1 MHRSWT
7 QRLALLTGGAALVAA
22 SGAASGTVGAT
33 SALAASPAVQAC
45 AADASNQARLARG
58 SKVQDPERYGSADAK
73 VYEGM
78 KNSKRLPNGS
88 VTVPTVFHMIS
99 DHAYSAAEK
108 ARWQGMIIAQMA
120 VLNNSY
126 SGKTAKNA
134 SDTPFRFKLT
144 GTTWT
149 VNSAWYNIKPGKAE
163 KAMKTALHS
172 GGARTLNVYAANI
185 ADGVLGWSYFPK
197 KVTSNGRSYMDG
209 VVMIGETMPG
219 GTAGDYSEG
228 DTLTHE
234 TGHWLA
240 LEHTFENGC
249 KKKGDHVDDTPSEAA
264 AQFNCPEGA
273 DTCTAPGLDPI
284 HNFMD
289 YTQDAC
295 MNMFTPGQAKRMS
308 DAWVAFRA
316 NG

>member
-7 QRLALLTGGAALVAA
+7 QRLAMLTGGAAMVVA
-22 SGAASGTVGAT
+22 SGAASGVVGPT
-33 SALAASPAVQAC
+33 TALAASPAVQAC
-45 AADASNQARLARG
+45 AADAPTQARLARG
-58 SKVQDPERYGSADAK
+58 SSAKDPELYGTSDAK
-73 VYEGM
+73 AYEGL

-88 VTVPTVFHMIS
+88 VTVPVVFHMIS
-99 DHAYSAAEK
+99 DHAYSPAEK
-108 ARWQGMIIAQMA
+108 ARWQTMIAAQMT

-126 SGKTAKNA
+126 SGKTAKDA
-134 SDTPFRFKLT
+134 SDTPFRFRLT
-144 GTTWT
+144 DTTWT

-163 KAMKTALHS
+163 KAMKTALHT
-172 GGARTLNVYAANI
+172 GNARTLNVYAASI

-197 KVTSNGRSYMDG
+197 KVTTKGRDFMDG

-219 GTAGDYSEG
+219 GTAGDYAQG

-249 KKKGDHVDDTPSEAA
+249 KKKGDHVDDTPAEAV
-264 AQFNCPEGA
+264 AQFACPEGA
-273 DTCTAPGLDPI
+273 DTCSAPGLDPI

-289 YTQDAC
+289 YTQDSC

>member
-1 MHRSWT
+1 MHTSWT
-7 QRLALLTGGAALVAA
+7 QRLALLTGGAAMVVA
-22 SGAASGTVGAT
+22 SGAASVVPAA

-45 AADASNQARLARG
+45 AEEAPTEARLARG
-58 SKVQDPERYGSADAK
+58 SSAKDPELYGSTDAK
-73 VYEGM
+73 MYEGM

-88 VTVPTVFHMIS
+88 VTVPTVFHMLS
-99 DHAYSAAEK
+99 DHAFSAAEK
-108 ARWQGMIIAQMA
+108 ARWQKMIAAQMV
-120 VLNNSY
+120 VLNDSY
-126 SGKTAKNA
+126 SGKTAKDA

-149 VNSAWYNIKPGKAE
+149 VNSAWYNIEPGKPE
-163 KAMKTALHS
+163 KAMKKALKV
-172 GGARTLNVYAANI
+172 GDARTLNVYAANI

-197 KVTSNGRSYMDG
+197 KVTTNGRDFMDG

-219 GTAGDYSEG
+219 GNLGDYSEG

-249 KKKGDHVDDTPSEAA
+249 KKKGDHVDDTPAEAV
-264 AQFNCPEGA
+264 AQYNCPDGA
-273 DTCTAPGLDPI
+273 DTCSAPGLDPI

-289 YTQDAC
+289 YTQDSC

>member
-1 MHRSWT
+1 MHRTWT
-7 QRLALLTGGAALVAA
+7 QRLALLTGGAAMVVAA
-22 SGAASGTVGAT
+22 GAAPGVAP
-33 SALAASPAVQAC
+33 ALAASPAVKAC
-45 AADASNQARLARG
+45 ATQAPSETRLARG
-58 SKVQDPERYGSADAK
+58 AQVPDPELYGSTEAK
-73 VYEGM
+73 VYDGM
-78 KNSKRLPNGS
+78 KNSRRLPNGS

-99 DHAYSAAEK
+99 DHAYTAAEK
-108 ARWQGMIIAQMA
+108 ARWQQMITAQVK
-120 VLNNSY
+120 VLNDSY
-126 SGKTAKNA
+126 SGRTAKNA
-134 SDTPFRFKLT
+134 SDTPFRFKLS

-149 VNSAWYNIKPGKAE
+149 VNAAWYNIEPGKAE
-163 KAMKTALHS
+163 KAMKNALYT
-172 GGARTLNVYAANI
+172 GNARTLNVYAANI

-197 KVTSNGRSYMDG
+197 KVTKPGRAFMDG

-219 GTAGDYSEG
+219 GTAGDYSQG

-249 KKKGDHVDDTPSEAA
+249 KKKGDHVDDTPSEAT

-273 DTCTAPGLDPI
+273 DTCSAPGLDPI

-289 YTQDAC
+289 YTQDSC